1 MSQIID
7 GLEQLED
14 PKAESGGEKMKLD
27 PFEHRPA
34 VSFWKKIKVT
44 LTFDRLVVLGFVL
57 IAAFVLTYRSGVDRR
72 TEVLNASLK
81 KEYSP
86 LTKPVEE
93 NQTAPAVTAAVGASL
108 PESAAGEAVA
118 EPQAPQE
125 KPEEKKAS
133 EAFRPFLTIQAA
145 STTTRDPAEK
155 ELKWL
160 RERGQDAFVIRGKK
174 HFVVCFGRYADKK
187 EAGKSFKKIMTGEFK
202 KRFKDA
208 YVRPVKTD
216 PDKGSAG

>member
-7 GLEQLED
+7 GLDQLEET
-14 PKAESGGEKMKLD
+14 KTESGGEKMKLD

-34 VSFWKKIKVT
+34 VSFWKKVKVT

-57 IAAFVLTYRSGVDRR
+57 IAAFVLTYRSGVDKR

-86 LTKPVEE
+86 LTKPAEE
-93 NQTAPAVTAAVGASL
+93 SKTAPAAAGAVEEAL
-108 PESAAGEAVA
+108 PETAPV
-118 EPQAPQE
+118 PQAAQE
-125 KPEEKKAS
+125 KPEEKKNA
-133 EAFRPFLTIQAA
+133 EIFRPFMTIQAA
-145 STTTRDPAEK
+145 STMTRDHADS

-160 RERGQDAFVIRGKK
+160 KDRGQDAFVIRGKK

-187 EAGKSFKKIMTGEFK
+187 EAVKSFKKIMAGEFK

-216 PDKGSAG
+216 PEKGSAG